1 MTDLAHEILNEE
13 TKEGGGVYVF
23 DNINDANRYATK
35 HTKRLEAFG
44 FSDIRTKIFE
54 INEVLSAI
62 NKITFYMWIK
72 KKRD

>member
-13 TKEGGGVYVF
+13 IKEGGGVYVF
-23 DNINDANRYATK
+23 DNINDA
-35 HTKRLEAFG
+35 KRLESFG

-62 NKITFYMWIK
+62 NKITF
-72 KKRD
+72 